1 MKKDCLDHV
10 RKCHKFQIHGDKI
23 NTPPTLLF
31 NMISPWPF
39 DIWGFNVI
47 GLINLKAINGHR
59 FILVVIDYFTK
70 WVEVNSY
77 MHVTQKIVKRFIEK
91 DVICCYSVPAKLV
104 TDNA

>member
-1 MKKDCLDHV
+1 
-10 RKCHKFQIHGDKI
+10 
-23 NTPPTLLF
+23 
-31 NMISPWPF
+31 MISPWPF
-39 DIWGFNVI
+39 DMWGFNVI

-70 WVEVNSY
+70 WVEVSSY

-91 DVICCYSVPAKLV
+91 DLICCYSVLAKLV